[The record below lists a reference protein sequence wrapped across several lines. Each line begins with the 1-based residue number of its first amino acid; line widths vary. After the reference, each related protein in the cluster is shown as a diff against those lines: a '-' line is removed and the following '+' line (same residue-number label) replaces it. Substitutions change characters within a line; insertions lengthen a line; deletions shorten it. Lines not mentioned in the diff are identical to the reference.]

1 MALLTVNNIS
11 KKEKDNY
18 TVKPTSFTQDSFQQ
32 IAIAGETGSGK
43 TTLMKM
49 IAGLVQPDSGE
60 IILETQRVAGPL
72 EKLLPGHKSI
82 AYLSQHFEL
91 RNNYYVH
98 EILDYANKLS
108 DEEAFHLYQVCQIE
122 HLLGRRTDQLSGGE
136 KQRIA
141 LARLL
146 ITSPK
151 LLLLDEP
158 FSNLDAL
165 HRAVIKRVIHD
176 IGEKLGITCMM
187 ISHDAEDILSW
198 ADIIFIMR
206 EGGIIQRGTAEE
218 VYRKPLDEYSA
229 GLLGEYNIIDSDDP
243 ELLSAFSALF
253 VKDKKIMIRPEHIF
267 LQHEQGEGI
276 DATIKK
282 IFFRGNH
289 YSIEVLVNTQL
300 LKVYLNK
307 NIFSE
312 GEKVKLSL
320 TEEDVWY
327 V

>member
-60 IILETQRVAGPL
+60 IILEKQRVFGPL

-91 RNNYYVH
+91 NNNYYVH
-98 EILDYANKLS
+98 EILDYANKLE
-108 DEEAFHLYQVCQIE
+108 DEEAFHLYEVCQIE

-141 LARLL
+141 LAKFL

-165 HRAVIKRVIHD
+165 HRAVIKKVIHD
-176 IGEKLGITCMM
+176 IGDKLGITCMM

-206 EGGIIQRGTAEE
+206 EGGIIQQGIAEE
-218 VYRKPLDEYSA
+218 VYRKPLDEYCA

-243 ELLSAFSALF
+243 ELLSAFSALV

-289 YSIEVLVNTQL
+289 YSIEVLVNSQP

-307 NIFSE
+307 NIFNE

-320 TEEDVWY
+320 AEEDVWY